1 MKNNVLYIH
10 TCRKDLWMYDEAI
23 RKRHSVTLLYVH
35 LVFTTK
41 YRRNVLTGRHIEDL
55 SWAFKHVCDKHGCEL
70 EQFDGERNHVHLLVK
85 YPPRISVSWLANQLK
100 STGSCRLRGLHP
112 DMRML
117 SKSSALWSRSY
128 FACSA
133 GGAPIEVLR
142 QYIEQ
147 QDTPPG

>member
-1 MKNNVLYIH
+1 
-10 TCRKDLWMYDEAI
+10 MYEDTI

-41 YRRNVLTGRHIEDL
+41 YGRKVLTGQHIEDL
-55 SWAFKHVCDKHGCEL
+55 SWAFKHVCAKHGCEL
-70 EQFDGERNHVHLLVK
+70 EQFDGKRDHVHLLVK

-100 STGSCRLRGLHP
+100 ATGSRRLRGLHP
-112 DMRML
+112 DLRRL

-147 QDTPPG
+147 QETPPG

>member
-1 MKNNVLYIH
+1 
-10 TCRKDLWMYDEAI
+10 MYDEAI
-23 RKRHSVTLLYVH
+23 RKRHSVTLLYAH

-41 YRRNVLTGRHIEDL
+41 YRRKVLTGRHIEDI
-55 SWAFKHVCDKHGCEL
+55 SWAFKHVCDKNGCVL
-70 EQFDGERNHVHLLVK
+70 EQFDGEQDHVHLLVK
-85 YPPRISVSWLANQLK
+85 YPPRISISWLANQLK
-100 STGSCRLRGLHP
+100 ATGSRRLRGLHP
-112 DMRML
+112 ELQRL